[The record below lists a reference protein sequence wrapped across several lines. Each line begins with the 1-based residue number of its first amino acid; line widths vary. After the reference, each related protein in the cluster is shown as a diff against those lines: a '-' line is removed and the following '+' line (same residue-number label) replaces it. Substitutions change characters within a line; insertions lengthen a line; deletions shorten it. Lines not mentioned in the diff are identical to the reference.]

1 MKHFLFLLLLASFG
15 SYAQTYVPFQ
25 GKLIYQVDFTD
36 SVSKKMAPTTF
47 MTIYTN
53 DTLVRLETESDKM
66 GKQVT
71 IRHLTLNKY
80 YILLNVN
87 GEKFAIQHQAAA
99 DTAASKYSFDKK
111 CGSKRFDGKKAKKV
125 QVMALGFSH
134 PLTMYYFKGISPKY
148 IEAIKGIPGLPAE
161 YFIQTEDGMYRYKL
175 VEFSEEEVDRNLFGI
190 PSDYQKVT
198 FDEFMNKMM
207 QGK

>member
-1 MKHFLFLLLLASFG
+1 MKHFLFFVLLISFG
-15 SYAQTYVPFQ
+15 SYAQQFKPFS

-36 SVSKKMAPTTF
+36 SVSKKSAPTSF
-47 MTIYTN
+47 MTVYTN
-53 DTLVRLETESDKM
+53 DTLVRLETESGKM

-71 IRHLTLNKY
+71 IRHLVLNKY
-80 YILLNVN
+80 YILLEVN

-99 DTAASKYSFDKK
+99 DTAASRYSFDKK
-111 CGSKRFDGKKAKKV
+111 CGKKSFDGKKAKKV
-125 QVMALGFSH
+125 AVNAAGFTH
-134 PLTMYYFKGISPKY
+134 PLTMYYFRDISPKY

-161 YFIQTEDGMYRYKL
+161 YYIQTEDGMYRYKL
-175 VEFSEEEVDRNLFGI
+175 VEFSEEAVSRDLFGI

-207 QGK
+207 QGN

>member
-15 SYAQTYVPFQ
+15 SYAQTYTPFR

-36 SVSKKMAPTTF
+36 SVSKKTAPTTF

-71 IRHLTLNKY
+71 IRHLVLNKY
-80 YILLNVN
+80 YILLEVN

-99 DTAASKYSFDKK
+99 DTSASRYSFDKK

-125 QVMALGFSH
+125 SVTAAGFSH

-207 QGK
+207 QDK